1 VGDIYSILSSN
12 YKTVGSIV
20 NVSRTPYVA
29 VDPKIFEGTWRGTYS
44 TKEKFSV
51 SVSNVV
57 GFRGKAKYQ
66 SGNTV
71 KYQDI
76 LIKDNAFRIGDSKF
90 TVTKP
95 GVAQVKTVVAHGD
108 GTSELNTAYAHQ
120 AT

>member
-12 YKTVGSIV
+12 YKTVGSII

-29 VDPKIFEGTWRGTYS
+29 VDPKVFEGTWRGTYAN
-44 TKEKFSV
+44 KEKFV
-51 SVSNVV
+51 ISVSNVV

-76 LIKDNAFRIGDSKF
+76 LIKDEAFRVGDSKF

-95 GVAQVKTVVAHGD
+95 GVAQVKTVVTHGD